1 MGIYDEIKLH
11 EIIAYSLVNLILQIL
26 MKSKFFISPYSYLYI
41 IIILLLSFLILSE
54 SLGIKIYK
62 D

>member
-1 MGIYDEIKLH
+1 MGIYDEIKFH

-41 IIILLLSFLILSE
+41 IIILLSFLILSE